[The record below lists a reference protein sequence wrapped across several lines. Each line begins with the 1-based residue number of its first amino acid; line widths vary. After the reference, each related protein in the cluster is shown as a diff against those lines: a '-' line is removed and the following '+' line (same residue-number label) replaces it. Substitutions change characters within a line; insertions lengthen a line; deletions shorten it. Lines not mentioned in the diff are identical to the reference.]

1 MSAASG
7 SRREPRESSAN
18 KVSQLL
24 LDTYLTLL

>member
-7 SRREPRESSAN
+7 SGLVPRELSAK

-24 LDTYLTLL
+24 LDTYLTLS